1 MHPNILTSNKYGY
14 NNYELEEYIRNIAL
28 GDGNSLSKLY
38 EITSSAVYGF
48 ALSYLKSIHE
58 AEDVL
63 HDVYIKIYDSA
74 SSYQDNGKPMAWI
87 LTITKNLSLMKLRG
101 KKHHADIDEIIEI
114 IPSKSD
120 INNFESKLLIEAI
133 FKCISDEERNI
144 LVLHTMSGYK
154 HREISKLLDI
164 PLSTVLSKYNRT
176 IKKIRKYM
184 GEEVN
189 L

>member
-1 MHPNILTSNKYGY
+1 MQPNILMSNKYGY
-14 NNYELEEYIRNIAL
+14 NNYELEECIKNIAL
-28 GDGNSLSKLY
+28 GDGNYLSKLY

-48 ALSYLKSIHE
+48 ALSILKNIHE

-63 HDVYIKIYDSA
+63 HDDYIKVYDNA
-74 SSYQDNGKPMAWI
+74 GTYQDNGKPMAWI
-87 LTITKNLSLMKLRG
+87 FTITKNLSLMKLRS

-114 IPSKSD
+114 IPSKSN
-120 INNFESKLLIEAI
+120 INNSETKLLIEAI

-144 LVLHTMSGYK
+144 LMLHTMSGYK

-189 L
+189 I